1 MQISSGTHER
11 KSVFGKPDVDGMMMM
26 MMMICSIK
34 QWMWAGFVW
43 LLSGTAAVTTG
54 VKFRFP

>member
-1 MQISSGTHER
+1 MQIGSGTHER
-11 KSVFGKPDVDGMMMM
+11 KSVFVKPDVDGMMT
-26 MMMICSIK
+26 ITCSIR

-43 LLSGTAAVTTG
+43 FLSGTAVVTTG